1 MSTKKLPYW
10 NKALKDL
17 KRKDK
22 ILAKIITTHKHEYLI
37 VRDKYFITL
46 IRSVIGQQISVKA
59 AHSIW
64 IKFSKKYKKI
74 SPDRISK
81 ENIKSLKKIGLS
93 KQKSSYIKNIA
104 YFFLKNK
111 QRIKQ
116 WSNLNDDEI
125 IEDLISIKG
134 IGVWTAEMFLMF
146 CLGRSNIFPIKDLGL
161 MKAICANYNKK
172 MPISKSFLKKLK
184 NNWDPWCTVAT
195 WFLWRSIDP
204 LPVNY

>member
-1 MSTKKLPYW
+1 M
-10 NKALKDL
+10 
-17 KRKDK
+17 
-22 ILAKIITTHKHEYLI
+22 LI
-37 VRDKYFITL
+37 
-46 IRSVIGQQISVKA
+46 
-59 AHSIW
+59 
-64 IKFSKKYKKI
+64 
-74 SPDRISK
+74 
-81 ENIKSLKKIGLS
+81 
-93 KQKSSYIKNIA
+93 
-104 YFFLKNK
+104 FFLKNK
-111 QRIKQ
+111 QKIKQ

-161 MKAICANYNKK
+161 MKSICINYNKK

-195 WFLWRSIDP
+195 WYLWRSIDP